1 MSLRLASPI
10 PDHVMMGAR
19 AAIWAAAAA
28 WKVAASTGRVS
39 RTDLDEGLHDLAVLR
54 AHLDRGA
61 VKVWSSEFFPA
72 VIDAF
77 PFSIDVEFDSRT
89 QTHPWKYF
97 VTTAPLR
104 VLGPDFELSPRGEV
118 PAEAVE
124 AALRELSRPLA
135 PGTIIGSY
143 ASIPHPPSPEHI
155 RVAREVLRRLSTT
168 YMEEISR
175 LRPAVADAIRTR
187 KWITVVDLY
196 TDNCEIGIKEVVG
209 YHEGISVYM
218 RRGSLDIYPIR
229 EVEA

>member
-19 AAIWAAAAA
+19 AAIWADAAA
-28 WKVAASTGRVS
+28 WKVAASTGRMS
-39 RTDLDEGLHDLAVLR
+39 EAYLDGELHDLALLLAHLR
-54 AHLDRGA
+54 AGA
-61 VKVWSSEFFPA
+61 VKVWDSAFFPA

-77 PFSIDVEFDSRT
+77 PTPVDVVFADT
-89 QTHPWKYF
+89 KTHPWQYF
-97 VTTAPLR
+97 VTTAPLTIY
-104 VLGPDFELSPRGEV
+104 GPSFELSPRGEV

-218 RRGSLDIYPIR
+218 RRGSLDVYPVG
-229 EVEA
+229 EVKA